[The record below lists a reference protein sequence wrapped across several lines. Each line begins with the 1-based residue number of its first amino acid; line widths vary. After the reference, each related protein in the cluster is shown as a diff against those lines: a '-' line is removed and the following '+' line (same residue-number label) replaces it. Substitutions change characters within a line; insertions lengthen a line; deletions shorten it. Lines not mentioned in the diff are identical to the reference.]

1 MRKRLALV
9 AVSFLLSPF
18 AFAEPAAAPA
28 AAKDEIPALIK
39 QLGDD
44 SPKLRDEASEKLRHL
59 GADALPALK
68 DAMKSDDA
76 EVVTRA
82 QSISRMIDEEL
93 HPKPKTEPDSP
104 QLVFPRGF
112 GRGGLVV
119 GGGNGNVQIHI
130 SSTVMNGNGKSV
142 SVTKTNNGTV
152 KETTVKE
159 NGKTTKIRED
169 AEGIAVTISE
179 MKDGKEVAETT
190 KAKDKETLKKE
201 NPKIFEIYEKN
212 TKDGV
217 QINGLPGQLR
227 IQRGFGPGQR
237 PEEIEKLLQE
247 AQKRADARFKEMQK
261 NAEEAIKQIEKP
273 AEEAKPGEDKKADA
287 PEVSGG
293 KDAAGSK

>member
-9 AVSFLLSPF
+9 LGAFLLSPF
-18 AFAEPAAAPA
+18 ASADAPTA
-28 AAKDEIPALIK
+28 GKDEIPALVK

-44 SPKLRDEASEKLRHL
+44 SPKVRDEASVKLRQM

-82 QSISRMIDEEL
+82 QSISRMIDDDL
-93 HPKPKTEPDSP
+93 HPKAEEPKSP
-104 QLVFPRGF
+104 QLIFPRG
-112 GRGGLVV
+112 RG
-119 GGGNGNVQIHI
+119 GNVQIHI
-130 SSTVMNGNGKSV
+130 SSTVMTGNGKSV
-142 SVTKTNNGTV
+142 SVTQTNNGTV

-159 NGKTTKIRED
+159 GGKTTKIHED

-217 QINGLPGQLR
+217 QMNGGPGQLR
-227 IQRGFGPGQR
+227 IQGGFGPAGVGPGR
-237 PEEIEKLLQE
+237 PAEIEKMME
-247 AQKRADARFKEMQK
+247 DARKRADVQFKEMEK
-261 NAEEAIKQIEKP
+261 DMAELRKQIEEPK
-273 AEEAKPGEDKKADA
+273 EEAPEASGDKNAG
-287 PEVSGG
+287 GG
-293 KDAAGSK
+293 KQ